1 MLRADSSCLCQ
12 VGTVGKMLLAELGG
26 HEFTGWVLMQRV
38 LNSMQVGIP
47 LSALSKN
54 PSLIGLLCQSRGLS
68 SLSAAGAH

>member
-12 VGTVGKMLLAELGG
+12 IGTVGKMLLADFGC
-26 HEFTGWVLMQRV
+26 HEFTGSFLMQRV

-54 PSLIGLLCQSRGLS
+54 PSFTGLLCQSRGLS
-68 SLSAAGAH
+68 SLSAAVAC